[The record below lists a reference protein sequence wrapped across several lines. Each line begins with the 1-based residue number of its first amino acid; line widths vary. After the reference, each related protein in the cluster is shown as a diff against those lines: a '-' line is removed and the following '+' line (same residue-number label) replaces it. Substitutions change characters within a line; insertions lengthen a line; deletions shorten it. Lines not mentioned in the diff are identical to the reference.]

1 MILMSLV
8 GKKKGAFAFFLQ
20 ISVCLLRD
28 LGLIIV
34 CGLEFT
40 SDCFIIILNFRFLVK
55 HIHASSVGRTDN
67 CNLVVAHVQYI
78 GPDSMAAQYAYQ
90 VHILVL

>member
-1 MILMSLV
+1 M
-8 GKKKGAFAFFLQ
+8 
-20 ISVCLLRD
+20 
-28 LGLIIV
+28 
-34 CGLEFT
+34 
-40 SDCFIIILNFRFLVK
+40 NFRFLVK

-90 VHILVL
+90 VHILVLWLSASRRQEGVAI